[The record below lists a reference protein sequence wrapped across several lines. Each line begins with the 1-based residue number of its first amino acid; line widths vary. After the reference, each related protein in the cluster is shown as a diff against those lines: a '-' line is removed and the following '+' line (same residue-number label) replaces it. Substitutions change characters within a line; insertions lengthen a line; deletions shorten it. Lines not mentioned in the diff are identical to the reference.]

1 MMRITAAHADAAHA
15 DAGAMV
21 VAHADAVVHT
31 TARADV
37 AQRNAVQACTVL
49 TAVNLVVPVAPTTA
63 RADAVRPD
71 TELTFVDRAILQV
84 LPMRMR

>member
-37 AQRNAVQACTVL
+37 AQRNAVQACKVL
-49 TAVNLVVPVAPTTA
+49 TATTA

-71 TELTFVDRAILQV
+71 TELTFGDRAILQV

>member
-63 RADAVRPD
+63 RPD
-71 TELTFVDRAILQV
+71 TELTFGDRAILQV